1 MPPVDC
7 VMCEFPEKKK
17 RPILLTRRI
26 ARGIPAFLLPA
37 ALAAQEPRQ
46 VALLRGQ
53 IGVDP
58 EPGSLLAAPAR
69 LEVSRLL
76 LADALVRLAE
86 RSRLQIAFSP
96 TLLPEGHRVDCDCTA
111 LSTARALDRLLA
123 GTDLGYL
130 ELGSQVVVVPRRPP
144 EVPGAYWDVPSGVS
158 AVATLTGVVR
168 DSVHLEPVAFAR
180 VTVTPAGGDTVLA
193 SAISDRYGA
202 FVVPALPASER
213 VRVEVRTLGHAWTR
227 TYSALPA
234 EPVRALLRPSPIGL
248 EALDVLG
255 SGRPGDPLSSFRDG
269 FIIDTA
275 LLRNLPAMLDTDVG
289 RATASSPSMSAPS
302 DFTSLPYL
310 RGGSSHGTPVLLDG
324 VRLFNAFH
332 FGGFVSAINPEVVK
346 SAAVLAGPGSDQV
359 TIGSLSGAIDIA
371 TRDGSRD
378 RPRAVGSLGLASTR
392 FSVEGPI
399 GKSVSYLV
407 GARRSHPRI
416 LGLVVDGPESTYSFR
431 DLHAKVTKDLGGV
444 RRFSVSGHLNSESIN
459 PGGTT

>member
-1 MPPVDC
+1 
-7 VMCEFPEKKK
+7 MCEFPITKK
-17 RPILLTRRI
+17 RPIPLARRI
-26 ARGIPAFLLPA
+26 AFCIPALLLPA

-123 GTDLGYL
+123 GTDLGYV
-130 ELGSQVVVVPRRPP
+130 ELGSQVVVVPRREP
-144 EVPGAYWDVPSGVS
+144 EVPGAYWDVPSGIS

-202 FVVPALPASER
+202 FVVPALPASKP

-346 SAAVLAGPGSDQV
+346 SAAVLAGTWLGPGHHRVALRRHRHRHPRRLPRPAAGGRLPGPGIDPVLRRRADRQERVLPGRRPALPSPHSRSGGRRTREHLLVPGS
-359 TIGSLSGAIDIA
+359 
-371 TRDGSRD
+371 SRQGHQ
-378 RPRAVGSLGLASTR
+378 RPR
-392 FSVEGPI
+392 
-399 GKSVSYLV
+399 
-407 GARRSHPRI
+407 RSPPI
-416 LGLVVDGPESTYSFR
+416 LGERPPQLRVDQ
-431 DLHAKVTKDLGGV
+431 
-444 RRFSVSGHLNSESIN
+444 
-459 PGGTT
+459 TT